1 MARLDFDVP
10 SFFARLLEQV
20 GLDCPLPNKLGIWKD
35 QSNASSKSYI
45 TTCSISHLLDYS
57 GDVPNFDERF
67 MLLQLLLPS
76 LARIGGGCYKVYGKH

>member
-1 MARLDFDVP
+1 V
-10 SFFARLLEQV
+10 EQV

-67 MLLQLLLPS
+67 MLLQLFLPS